1 MLIIHFIIRQEV
13 SPEYFKYLSVGL
25 VPLIGRLS
33 VGGIKNHCMFARSRL
48 SFGTGDVWH
57 L

>member
-25 VPLIGRLS
+25 VPLFSRSLL
-33 VGGIKNHCMFARSRL
+33 GGENNPFA
-48 SFGTGDVWH
+48 TI
-57 L
+57 